1 LSQGIKKVKELKVQD
16 SNIGKG
22 ENGNITTNILT
33 FSIKKKCTPFGDAF
47 VHFKYIKEK
56 NANGRNKMIILPDLR
71 SLVDDIE

>member
-33 FSIKKKCTPFGDAF
+33 FSIKKNALLSATHLFISSISK
-47 VHFKYIKEK
+47 KKMQMEEIK
-56 NANGRNKMIILPDLR
+56 
-71 SLVDDIE
+71 